1 MRILFHPS
9 AAQDNE
15 WKLEMTST
23 MSATMTF
30 STQVQGYALK
40 VEINQGSTNGDA
52 LGDVMK
58 HVRKGIELC
67 LEAGQTGRAN

>member
-1 MRILFHPS
+1 
-9 AAQDNE
+9 
-15 WKLEMTST
+15 
-23 MSATMTF
+23 MTF
-30 STQVQGYALK
+30 LTQAQGYALK